1 LPKNNK
7 TGIVGEKK
15 EAFTFGRKTA
25 SASSENSVHL
35 HRNTHRYGNNAA
47 SRKHF
52 RKFIMSFRIR
62 CDDKID
68 FYILT

>member
-35 HRNTHRYGNNAA
+35 HRNTQE
-47 SRKHF
+47 K
-52 RKFIMSFRIR
+52 RI
-62 CDDKID
+62 KL
-68 FYILT
+68 FLFLSEKSL